1 MHFVEPHFGWRGY
14 YTAADDQLSPFYG
27 RQYSEFEFENSVYNY
42 CIHPQW
48 DHFGSDTLYL
58 KLLFTDYDDGF
69 AIIEFIGEWND
80 AIENDIMVLKRDFI
94 DNLIHEGVTKFI
106 LIGENVLNFHASDD
120 SYYEEW
126 IEDIED
132 GWVSMVNFHE
142 HVSREMNSAN
152 IDHYF
157 LSGGQLDDVEWRTFQ
172 PHQVFR
178 FISKIVENRLN

>member
-1 MHFVEPHFGWRGY
+1 M
-14 YTAADDQLSPFYG
+14 
-27 RQYSEFEFENSVYNY
+27 
-42 CIHPQW
+42 
-48 DHFGSDTLYL
+48 YL
-58 KLLFTDYDDGF
+58 KLLFADYDDGY

-94 DNLIHEGVTKFI
+94 DSLIHEGITKFI

-132 GWVSMVNFHE
+132 GWVAMVNFHD

-157 LSGGQLDDVEWRTFQ
+157 SFWRSARRCVEWRTFQ
-172 PHQVFR
+172 PHQVFDL
-178 FISKIVENRLN
+178 FQKLLKQLN